1 MEKIMRSLV
10 ALSCLLASAC
20 AAAAPVAYTLDPA
33 HTHVQFS
40 WNHLQYSNPEAGFD
54 DVSGTLMWDA
64 NDVANSSV
72 DVTMVADSVHSHVA
86 VLDQKLKS
94 AEFLDAQRYP
104 KLRFLSTRVER
115 LDDAGNLRI
124 HGNLTAHGTTRPITL
139 AAHLNRV
146 GVYPMLEV
154 PAAGF
159 SASAVIKRSEFGVGE
174 GIPYV
179 GDELAVRITA
189 EALEAAGFAKAMQA
203 MAAKTHGQ

>member
-1 MEKIMRSLV
+1 MRSLV
-10 ALSCLLASAC
+10 AISCFLGSAC
-20 AAAAPVAYTLDPA
+20 ALAAPVAYTLDPA

-54 DVSGTLMWDA
+54 DVAGTLMWDA
-64 NDVANSSV
+64 DDVANSSV
-72 DVTMVADSVHSHVA
+72 DVTVKVDSVHSHVA
-86 VLDQKLKS
+86 LLDQKLKS

-104 KLRFLSTRVER
+104 KLRFVSTRVER

-124 HGNLTAHGTTRPITL
+124 HGNLTVHGTTRPISL
-139 AAHLNRV
+139 DAHLNRV
-146 GVYPMLEV
+146 GMYPMLEV

-159 SASAVIKRSEFGVGE
+159 SASAVIKRSEFGVAA

-189 EALEAAGFAKAMQA
+189 EAMEAAGFAKAMQA
-203 MAAKTHGQ
+203 MAAKEKAPKQ

>member
-1 MEKIMRSLV
+1 MRSLV
-10 ALSCLLASAC
+10 AISCFLGSAC
-20 AAAAPVAYTLDPA
+20 ALAAPVAYTLDPA

-54 DVSGTLMWDA
+54 DVAGTLMWDA
-64 NDVANSSV
+64 DDVANSSV
-72 DVTMVADSVHSHVA
+72 DVTVKVDSVHSHVA
-86 VLDQKLKS
+86 LLDQKLKS

-104 KLRFLSTRVER
+104 KLRFVSTRVER

-124 HGNLTAHGTTRPITL
+124 HGNLTVHGTTRPISL
-139 AAHLNRV
+139 DAHLNRV

-159 SASAVIKRSEFGVGE
+159 SASAVIKRSEFGVAA

-179 GDELAVRITA
+179 GDELSVRITA
-189 EALEAAGFAKAMQA
+189 EAMEAAGFAKAMQA
-203 MAAKTHGQ
+203 MAAKEKAPKQ